1 MNNYFY
7 GILFMSNNLKEIRR
21 INFVFSFSELL
32 FNSLIF
38 IYTLKYFKPEYLFLS
53 LAFQH
58 FVGYWGFMTNLKGL
72 RLKEVSMRQHV
83 HQRWKDLLFLKLKNQ
98 YYRCFFVVSI
108 IAILAVFCP
117 PLIGLVLL
125 NLIGF
130 ARGHY
135 YSSKQMIDLFFI
147 EKEARFKYLAGMQFI
162 VFGVKIFMMSVII
175 GLFQYYNIDFK
186 YLILLNSFL
195 MLSLIWQQK
204 SIFFQPFKL
213 RLESLKKIY
222 NINNVMKLPGFNRL
236 NVTYYMIDGM
246 SVILKITLFY
256 LFLNQALKSVYFLSY
271 VESFVTFVSLV
282 LLFFKIGKF
291 NMKIVYLN
299 YAVFFIAIVQI
310 ALYLIY
316 SNSLFLYGYV
326 LLFSFINPIFV
337 NQRGYLMM
345 KLLNNSSSNSLT
357 HENLKGYDQEV
368 RFREFIFN
376 MSRIMTFII
385 LFFYQI
391 FSPEISVEKTILN
404 ITILLLLV
412 ILVEF
417 IFIRQLLKI
426 HKNDL

>member
-1 MNNYFY
+1 
-7 GILFMSNNLKEIRR
+7 
-21 INFVFSFSELL
+21 
-32 FNSLIF
+32 
-38 IYTLKYFKPEYLFLS
+38 
-53 LAFQH
+53 
-58 FVGYWGFMTNLKGL
+58 
-72 RLKEVSMRQHV
+72 
-83 HQRWKDLLFLKLKNQ
+83 
-98 YYRCFFVVSI
+98 
-108 IAILAVFCP
+108 
-117 PLIGLVLL
+117 
-125 NLIGF
+125 
-130 ARGHY
+130 
-135 YSSKQMIDLFFI
+135 
-147 EKEARFKYLAGMQFI
+147 
-162 VFGVKIFMMSVII
+162 
-175 GLFQYYNIDFK
+175 
-186 YLILLNSFL
+186 